1 MEQLPLVVYIDA
13 VDAISSSIYASPQI
27 EGLLGYSPAE
37 WRDDPLL
44 FVRLLHRDDR
54 ERVLAAHAH
63 THATGEPLSLE
74 YRLLARDGREI
85 WVHDEG
91 YVLTDASHGQV
102 LQGYLLDVTERRRAE
117 QALRH
122 QALHD
127 PLTGLANRTLFGD
140 RLQHAIDRLV
150 DDEAAV
156 AVIALDIDDFTAVND
171 SLGHQLQE
179 AGFVDDVRRALTDSG
194 LGADALT
201 LEITESVIAQQR
213 ESLSSTLESLR
224 ALGVRLALDDFGTG
238 YSSLS
243 QLRSPP
249 VAELKID
256 RSFVRGLHT
265 DADNAALVR
274 AKLDLGRALGLTTV
288 AEGVES
294 DAEAEELRL
303 LGCDLG
309 QGFHFARPLPADAF
323 ERHLAR
329 SGTQRPAA

>member
-1 MEQLPLVVYIDA
+1 MIQPSVFIPAAE
-13 VDAISSSIYASPQI
+13 
-27 EGLLGYSPAE
+27 ETGLI
-37 WRDDPLL
+37 
-44 FVRLLHRDDR
+44 
-54 ERVLAAHAH
+54 
-63 THATGEPLSLE
+63 EPLGLWVLRESCRVAARWP
-74 YRLLARDGREI
+74 RLPSGASVGISVNVSAR
-85 WVHDEG
+85 
-91 YVLTDASHGQV
+91 
-102 LQGYLLDVTERRRAE
+102 
-117 QALRH
+117 
-122 QALHD
+122 
-127 PLTGLANRTLFGD
+127 
-140 RLQHAIDRLV
+140 
-150 DDEAAV
+150 
-156 AVIALDIDDFTAVND
+156 
-171 SLGHQLQE
+171 QLQE
-179 AGFVDDVRRALTDSG
+179 AGFVDDVRRALADSG

-243 QLRSPP
+243 QLRSLP